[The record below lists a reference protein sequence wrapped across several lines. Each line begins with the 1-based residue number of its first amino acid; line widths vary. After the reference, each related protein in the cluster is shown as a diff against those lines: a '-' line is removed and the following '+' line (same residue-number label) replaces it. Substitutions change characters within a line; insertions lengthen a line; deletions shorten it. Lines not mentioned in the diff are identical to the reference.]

1 MEDQSCTSRYSDV
14 HMKALALRDRVRQT
28 SNNHAQVQE
37 RKSLQE
43 AKEMKIIDAKLA
55 SAR

>member
-14 HMKALALRDRVRQT
+14 LKKALALRDHISQT

-37 RKSLQE
+37 RKSVQE